1 MALRWLIAL
10 LIGWT
15 SVAHAVEFRLPV
27 EDTSEFSIEVALQQ
41 AVVRAA
47 EQMTGIPSDELTADA
62 PDLFSLSEAFV
73 NSYGFEDEAFL
84 VDIDVEGL
92 KDRLRSS
99 GISIWD
105 GPRPSFLMWM
115 TEERG
120 LERVMVGAEP
130 HPVIDQV
137 LEAGARFNINI
148 SRPLMDLEDTLA
160 LSPAEIWGEFA
171 GAVETASARYGSN
184 HMIVL
189 GDRPARQTLR
199 YWLYSS
205 DGDTVS
211 GEVTGQTPSE
221 RTEAFIGRL
230 MAYARA
236 ISDKQTETERDAFAD
251 RPTLRNQMPLQGEA
265 LRLRIRF
272 SDVIDLM
279 ALLDHL
285 STHTADVQVATF
297 AISGSQADVQ
307 VTTGLSL
314 QAIDEVVSSFE
325 GIQFVSPLVYALN

>member
-1 MALRWLIAL
+1 MALRWLVTL
-10 LIGWT
+10 LIGWA
-15 SVAHAVEFRLPV
+15 SAAHAVEFRLPV
-27 EDTSEFSIEVALQQ
+27 EDSSEFSIDIALQQ

-47 EQMTGIPSDELTADA
+47 EQMTGMPSDELTADA

-92 KDRLRSS
+92 KDRLESS
-99 GISIWD
+99 GISVWE
-105 GPRPSFLMWM
+105 GPRPSFLMWV

-137 LEAGARFNINI
+137 LEAGARFNIGI

-171 GAVETASARYGSN
+171 GAVETASARYGSD
-184 HMIVL
+184 HILVL
-189 GDRPARQTLR
+189 GERPDRQMLR
-199 YWLYSS
+199 YWLYST
-205 DGDTVS
+205 DGETVS
-211 GEVTGQTPSE
+211 GDVSGPTPSD
-221 RTEAFIGRL
+221 RTEALIGRL

-236 ISDKQTETERDAFAD
+236 ISEKQTERARDALTD
-251 RPTLRNQMPLQGEA
+251 RAIVPNQMLLDGEPLQ
-265 LRLRIRF
+265 LQIRF
-272 SDVIDLM
+272 SDVVDLM
-279 ALLDHL
+279 ALLDYL
-285 STHTADVQVATF
+285 STDTDDLKVATF
-297 AISGSQADVQ
+297 SLAADQADVQ
-307 VTTGLSL
+307 VTTNLSL
-314 QAIDEVVSSFE
+314 EAVDEIISSFE